1 MTAQTAP
8 TTTPTRRAL
17 VVVDVQN
24 DFCEGGSLPVTG
36 GHAVAGAI
44 AEHLDASAN
53 TYDLVVASRDW
64 HDPDNLNGGHF
75 PLAGEQ
81 PDYTTTWPVHCV
93 AGTEGAAF
101 AAPVA
106 AALGDHHALIV
117 SKGRGEPAYSAFQG
131 RTAAGETLEA
141 ALRERGVTEIDV
153 CGLAT
158 DYCVRATALDAREL
172 GFEVTLL
179 AGLHAGVAPDTTA
192 AARDEMAAC
201 GVEVREGSAR

>member
-1 MTAQTAP
+1 M

-44 AEHLDASAN
+44 AEHLARAAA

-64 HDPDNLNGGHF
+64 HDADNLNGGHF
-75 PLAGEQ
+75 PVAGEQ
-81 PDYTTTWPVHCV
+81 PDYATTWPVHCV

-101 AAPVA
+101 AAPVT
-106 AALGDHHALIV
+106 AALDDHDALVV

-131 RTAAGETLEA
+131 VTPEGATLEA
-141 ALRERGVTEIDV
+141 ALREHGVTELDV
-153 CGLAT
+153 CGIAT
-158 DYCVRATALDAREL
+158 DHCVRATAVDAREL
-172 GFEVTLL
+172 GFGVRLL
-179 AGLHAGVAPDTTA
+179 PGLHAGVAPETTA
-192 AARDEMAAC
+192 AALDEMAAC
-201 GVEVREGSAR
+201 GVDVQEGTTR